1 MITGYL
7 GQAAFWTSCLIDG
20 LERTS
25 GSFAGSKLLLLT
37 RRTDRVRQVAA
48 TVYGIRL
55 ESIATAAQP
64 QADRVA

>member
-7 GQAAFWTSCLIDG
+7 RQAASWISCLIDG

-25 GSFAGSKLLLLT
+25 GSSAGSKLLLLT
-37 RRTDRVRQVAA
+37 RRTDRVRQMAP

-55 ESIATAAQP
+55 QSIASAAQP